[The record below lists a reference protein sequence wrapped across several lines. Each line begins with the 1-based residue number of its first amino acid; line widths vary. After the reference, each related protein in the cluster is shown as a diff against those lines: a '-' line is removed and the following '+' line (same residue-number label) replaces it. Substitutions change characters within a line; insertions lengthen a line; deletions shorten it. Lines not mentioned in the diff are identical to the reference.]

1 MNLLFFIKA
10 FVLFYAVSIS
20 IAYILGDDI
29 EHIKTL
35 IVSFLFSLSFSIVM
49 YWWKKKKS

>member
-1 MNLLFFIKA
+1 MNLLFFIKVV
-10 FVLFYAVSIS
+10 VLLYAVSIS

-29 EHIKTL
+29 EHIKIL